1 MSFKSFSITIICGIF
16 LLFGVIWAVTWFMPL
31 DTYFSHSEMWQ
42 QKQYIESH
50 PNDRIIFLGDS
61 RMKVG
66 MDPAVFG
73 SDTSNIALW
82 GTSTIELYYTLKRY
96 IDNND
101 ICPEV
106 AVISFSSEH
115 IRSIGSFNPQTLEAH
130 TFDEYLDEIN
140 STFIELDGKDMSR
153 EIMAHRY
160 RLPGSYMKP
169 VIDGLKH
176 SRKDANAEKF
186 ESLNNSKG
194 FAPIDGHL
202 SDDTKIPDD
211 AKLEH
216 FLPNPSNVYY
226 LNKTMDLCKAYG
238 IKVYYIQFPA
248 RQIVV
253 DRMYNSGYMKQYQDF
268 LLALKNNHPEAI
280 VEYDIPVWDIQ
291 WFADDS
297 HLNQTGAERFSA
309 EVKAKYFD

>member
-16 LLFGVIWAVTWFMPL
+16 LLFGVIWGVTWLMPL
-31 DTYFSHSEMWQ
+31 DTYFSHSGMWQ

-66 MDPAVFG
+66 MDPAIFG
-73 SDTSNIALW
+73 SDASNIALW
-82 GTSTIELYYTLKRY
+82 GTSTIEMYYTLKRY
-96 IDNND
+96 MENNTK
-101 ICPEV
+101 PEAV
-106 AVISFSSEH
+106 VISLSSEH

-140 STFIELDGKDMSR
+140 KVFVELDGKDMSR

-169 VIDGLKH
+169 VIAGIRN
-176 SRKDANAEKF
+176 SRQEANHEAIEA
-186 ESLNNSKG
+186 LNARKG
-194 FAPIDGHL
+194 FSPMGGQL
-202 SDDTKIPDD
+202 LDDTKIPDD
-211 AKLEH
+211 AKLEQ

-226 LNKTMDLCKAYG
+226 LNKTLDLCTDNE
-238 IKVYYIQFPA
+238 IKVYYIQFPL
-248 RQIVV
+248 RKIVV
-253 DRMYNSGYMKQYQDF
+253 ERMNKSGYMDQYKGFLQD
-268 LLALKNNHPEAI
+268 LGARYPDAI
-280 VEYDIPVWDIQ
+280 IEYDIPVWDRQ

-297 HLNQTGAERFSA
+297 HLNQAGAERFSA